1 MDTSISTAQVFKDE
15 RKYKSI
21 MMTLVRNLQMF
32 AQFRDPLPD
41 GTTINLF
48 FTICHDLQDYIMPE
62 GIKTMKPLPFRSFEM
77 VINDPLIIG

>member
-1 MDTSISTAQVFKDE
+1 MMD
-15 RKYKSI
+15 
-21 MMTLVRNLQMF
+21 LVRNVQIM

-41 GTTINLF
+41 GTTADLF
-48 FTICHDLQDYIMPE
+48 FTICNDSQDYNMLE

>member
-1 MDTSISTAQVFKDE
+1 M
-15 RKYKSI
+15 
-21 MMTLVRNLQMF
+21 

-41 GTTINLF
+41 GTTADLF
-48 FTICHDLQDYIMPE
+48 FTICNDLQDYNMLE